1 MKLSNILTGIIL
13 VISSVVFAQPTKQD
27 TLIQHYYKY
36 PQQAILDAEKMYR
49 QAIHEHNNPLLIK
62 ALVLKTTFTLER
74 DHDKYPQCIR
84 ELEDYIAKERDS
96 NVKSILHSYIGQL
109 YSIYYNRNRYKI
121 DKRSQLMDVQPDN
134 MDAWSSNLFLEQIY
148 RHLWASLAP
157 EQKLQQTPVSAF
169 NMILIQGAASD
180 SLRPTL
186 YDFLC
191 HRAINLFTLNSR
203 QQTSTLTG
211 SSEILAN
218 TEIFLRWPIAVEPL
232 DAPSHILKIWQELL
246 AFHQQTDSKNA
257 FLMANLGRLQY
268 ARQIS
273 TNSNADSLYQ
283 ATLRKMEKQYADNPM
298 VIEIMADQANCLI
311 RSHSGISPL
320 TYPLKQNEKL
330 RLIKEQALAICEKGL
345 QLYPKYNRINILN
358 NIINTIKA
366 PYIKTEF
373 PKTIYPGDKLPI
385 QISSANIS
393 KTTISIYRIGLS
405 SIAYD
410 NLKNKKGAHI
420 PKKLVYQQN
429 YSLANDLIP
438 RDTSFE
444 ITNLPAGLLEV
455 VIKTPGAKEN
465 ISKNVICTQL
475 FASNQMINSETN
487 FLVCDWQTGKPVSQ
501 AKVVILNKY
510 QKHTQTDTLY
520 TNQKGT
526 AKYKTGKAYSFYEIV
541 NPENPAGNIE
551 QIYNRY
557 YSPKAQTRIDFITD
571 RKIYRPGQTVYFKGI
586 VWEETTDRIY
596 ALNKKSYEIIFRD
609 ANRKEISKKQVTT
622 NRFGTFNGS
631 FVIPSQTLNG
641 RFSISTGSFT
651 TDITVAEYKRPE
663 FEIVFAKPTR
673 SYYMGDTIQ
682 VKGKVSSFS
691 GVSLSNT
698 IVKYD
703 ISTQNHYYRLSTSPK
718 NIQGVITT
726 DLNGEFDLTFK
737 AESFT
742 PNKDFHLPY
751 TYNITATVTDSKG
764 ETQKGET
771 SIIIYPGLPA
781 PVLEIPRIVNKD
793 KRTAF
798 NIILPDISTLD
809 QKRKVKYAIS
819 KLVTP
824 TRLNQ
829 PLDTV
834 VEQTILKGE
843 LQMGYRDSLLPALQN
858 QASGAYLF
866 TAQSGNEKADHI
878 FLLYSSQDKRPPI
891 PTYDWLVEE
900 KTTCKPG
907 ETARVQFGTSAK
919 DAYVMYAIYTPN
931 RLVQEKSVILSDE
944 ILNIEFPFSK
954 EYGNQIW
961 LTIRYIKDKKY
972 IDHDIP
978 IHRAHE
984 PKTLNI
990 QTTVFRD
997 KLQPGQKEKWEIKVL
1012 SDKNKPV
1019 IAEVLAMM
1027 YDASLDRLMP
1037 NILSL
1042 KTNYLYQDF
1051 PYFWNSSYAMNSFN
1065 YMSLSSWSFKQKR
1078 WPVPSFHFDEL
1089 NLYKNRNSPP
1099 PPPSPKLLGAI
1110 RNMTAEVSND
1120 QSFNSSP
1127 ESAIMIRGLS
1137 KTAAGAT
1144 EGSSPEIELR
1154 QNFQETAFF
1163 YPQLQTDSAGNVAF
1177 QFTIPESL
1185 TKWKFVALATT
1196 PDMSVGQIERYI
1208 TTSKPLMVR
1217 PNLPRFLRSG
1227 DITEIKASISNL
1239 SDSVRQGMA
1248 TLEFFTPGNHQVIFK
1263 ANRNFNIPAGQSQ
1276 TVNFGFNVPE
1286 NTDLLGIRITAV
1298 TDRFS
1303 DGEQNLIAV
1312 LPNETLLT
1320 ETLPIYTTSAGEH
1333 SYTLKKTSPGKNNYR
1348 LTLEA
1353 TANPIW
1359 YAVLALPSLTEPKQE
1374 NATDISAAY
1383 YVNAIASL
1391 IARSNPQITKAIQ
1404 NWNAKK
1410 DTPDLLSKLEQNKE
1424 LKSILLDAS
1433 PWVIQAQNENER
1445 MQTLAQLFDQNRL
1458 NYLQQQALEKLSGL
1472 QTQEGGW
1479 GWFKGMQSNRFITL
1493 NVLTIMSRTTMTGQ
1507 HENGEKE
1514 KGMQIKALRYLDNNI
1529 KRDFEKTPKRINYD
1543 QILYLYTRSL
1553 YRDIPLGD
1561 ALEAHKH
1568 FLSLAQKQ
1576 WSEFSLYEKAIL
1588 SITLKNYG
1596 FITEARDILKS
1607 LRQYATTTPEAGMFW
1622 PNNKNTFYRN
1632 SAVQIHTAIMEAF
1645 QTIEGNSTELN
1656 LMKKWLLRQKQVQSW
1671 AGVPATV
1678 DAIYALLLTGNDELA
1693 KSEQLEIKLGQHEFK
1708 TGTAGNPLGYI
1719 KESYSSREIKPN
1731 MFTVRITKHNNSP
1744 SWGGLYLQYFEKL
1757 DQVKEQKTDISINK
1771 ELFISKPG
1779 KNGKA
1784 ELMPVERQS
1793 LKTGDRIIVR
1803 LTLSLKQDMEF
1814 LHLKDLRA
1822 ACFEPADQLSGNQWK
1837 FGTVYYQETKDAVT
1851 NFFFNAL
1858 SRGIYVIEYAVWVN
1872 QTGTY
1877 QDGIATLQ
1885 SIYAPEYNA
1894 YSKATQVIVK
1904 Q

>member
-1 MKLSNILTGIIL
+1 MKLSNILTGIFL

-62 ALVLKTTFTLER
+62 ALILKATFTLER
-74 DHDKYPQCIR
+74 DHDKFPQCIR

-148 RHLWASLAP
+148 RHLWASLTP
-157 EQKLQQTPVSAF
+157 EQKLQQTPVSEF
-169 NMILIQGAASD
+169 NSILIRGTASD

-191 HRAINLFTLNSR
+191 HRAINIFTQNSR
-203 QQTSTLTG
+203 QQTSTITG
-211 SSEILAN
+211 SPEILAN
-218 TEIFLRWPIAVEPL
+218 TEIFLRWPITVEPL
-232 DAPSHILKIWQELL
+232 DAPSHILKIWEELL
-246 AFHQQTDSKNA
+246 AFHQQTSSKNA

-273 TNSNADSLYQ
+273 TNPDADSLYL
-283 ATLRKMEKQYADNPM
+283 ATLRNMEKQYADNPL
-298 VIEIMADQANCLI
+298 VIEIMAAQANFLI
-311 RSHSGISPL
+311 HSNSGISPL
-320 TYPLKQNEKL
+320 TYPLKQNEKIK
-330 RLIKEQALAICEKGL
+330 LIKEQALAICEKGL

-358 NIINTIKA
+358 EIINTIKA
-366 PYIKTEF
+366 PNLNTEF
-373 PKTIYPGDKLPI
+373 PSTIYPGEKLPI
-385 QISSANIS
+385 KISSSNI
-393 KTTISIYRIGLS
+393 KKITLSIYHIGLS
-405 SIAYD
+405 STAYSKI
-410 NLKNKKGAHI
+410 NNEKKTNV
-420 PKKLVYQQN
+420 PKKLVYKQT
-429 YSLANDLIP
+429 YSLKNDLIS
-438 RDTSFE
+438 RDTSIQIE
-444 ITNLPAGLLEV
+444 NLPAGLLEV
-455 VIKTPGAKEN
+455 TIKASD
-465 ISKNVICTQL
+465 SKNIIRQFVICTQL
-475 FASNQMINSETN
+475 FAADQLIADKEKK
-487 FLVCDWQTGKPVSQ
+487 FLVCDWITGKPVPN
-501 AKVVILNKY
+501 AKILIDGRPI
-510 QKHTQTDTLY
+510 DTIY
-520 TNQKGT
+520 TNSKGF
-526 AKYKTGKAYSFYEIV
+526 AKHKIKTDYTYYEVI
-541 NPENPAGNIE
+541 NPENPAGNRELIHNSSSTLKTHA
-551 QIYNRY
+551 YV
-557 YSPKAQTRIDFITD
+557 DFITD

-586 VWEETTDRIY
+586 VRQWVKGRIF
-596 ALNKKSYEIIFRD
+596 APAKKSYSVTFRD
-609 ANRKEISKKQVTT
+609 ANEKAISKKQMTT
-622 NRFGTFNGS
+622 NQFGTFSGS
-631 FVIPSQTLNG
+631 YVIPSQTLNG
-641 RFSISTGSFT
+641 NFSISYGIQRT
-651 TDITVAEYKRPE
+651 TITVADYKQPE
-663 FEIVFAKPTR
+663 FEISFTKPTR
-673 SYYMGDTIQ
+673 TYYMGDTVY

-691 GVSLSNT
+691 GVNISNT
-698 IVKYD
+698 VVKYE
-703 ISTQNHYYRLSTSPK
+703 ISAPRYYFKQSFTPK
-718 NIQGVITT
+718 NIQGIITT
-726 DLNGEFDLTFK
+726 NPNGEFELTFK
-737 AESFT
+737 ADSFPT
-742 PNKDFHLPY
+742 DNNFYFPY
-751 TYNITATVTDSKG
+751 AYRIEATVTDPKG
-764 ETQKGET
+764 ETQKAAT
-771 SIIIYPGLPA
+771 SIVIPPHISA
-781 PVLEIPRIVNKD
+781 PILNIPDQINKERRI
-793 KRTAF
+793 AF
-798 NIILPDISTLD
+798 NIHLPDIFSPEE
-809 QKRKVKYAIS
+809 KRIVKYSIS

-824 TRLNQ
+824 TCLKQ
-829 PLDTV
+829 PLDTAI
-834 VEQTILKGE
+834 EQIVLKGE
-843 LQMGYRDSLLPALQN
+843 LQMNASDSLFPALRN
-858 QASGAYLF
+858 LLSGAYLF
-866 TAQSGNEKADHI
+866 TAQSGNVKADQI
-878 FLLYSSQDKRPPI
+878 FLLYSPQDKRPPI
-891 PTYDWLVEE
+891 PTYSWLIKE
-900 KTTCKPG
+900 KTICQPG
-907 ETARVQFGTSAK
+907 EIARIKFGTTAK
-919 DAYVMYAIYTPN
+919 DAYVRYAIYTWDG
-931 RLVQEKSVILSDE
+931 LAQENSVILSDE
-944 ILNIEFPFSK
+944 IFNIDIPYSPK
-954 EYGNQIW
+954 YGDQIW
-961 LTIRYIKDKKY
+961 LTIQYIKDKKY
-972 IDHDIP
+972 IYHVIP
-978 IHRAHE
+978 IHRFPY

-997 KLQPGQKEKWEIKVL
+997 KLQPGENEKWEIKVL
-1012 SDKNKPV
+1012 SAFQKPV
-1019 IAEVLAMM
+1019 LAEVLAMM
-1027 YDASLDRLMP
+1027 YDASLDRLIP
-1037 NILSL
+1037 YSILL
-1042 KTNYLYQDF
+1042 QRDYLSEHF
-1051 PYFWNSSYAMNSFN
+1051 PYSWNHSSSMDRFK
-1065 YMSLSSWSFKQKR
+1065 YMSLSPWAFRQKKWS
-1078 WPVPSFHFDEL
+1078 VPLFQFDKL
-1089 NLYKNRNSPP
+1089 NLYNLNTQTSHYSIVGSVNHTKGRTANALEEYTLSE
-1099 PPPSPKLLGAI
+1099 PSIRLKEYTETTSDGA
-1110 RNMTAEVSND
+1110 
-1120 QSFNSSP
+1120 
-1127 ESAIMIRGLS
+1127 ESRISENA
-1137 KTAAGAT
+1137 
-1144 EGSSPEIELR
+1144 LR

-1263 ANRNFNIPAGQSQ
+1263 ASQNFNIPAGQSQ
-1276 TVNFGFNVPE
+1276 TVGFSFHVPE

-1391 IARSNPQITKAIQ
+1391 IARSNPEITKAFQ

-1493 NVLTIMSRTTMTGQ
+1493 NVLTIMSRTTITGQ
-1507 HENGEKE
+1507 QENSEKE
-1514 KGMQIKALRYLDNNI
+1514 KRMQIKALRYLDNNI

-1596 FITEARDILKS
+1596 FITEASDILKS

-1645 QTIEGNSTELN
+1645 KTIEGNSTELN
-1656 LMKKWLLRQKQVQSW
+1656 LMKQWLLRQKQVQSW

-1719 KESYSSREIKPN
+1719 KESYSSKEIKPN
-1731 MFTVRITKHNNSP
+1731 MFTVRITKHNDSP

-1858 SRGIYVIEYAVWVN
+1858 SRGTYVIEYAVWVN